1 VDVIVR
7 NGETFGLNTRSML
20 ALRRGGIDPADWMLN
35 DVPGVAGMER
45 LLTERLLRNQLTR
58 GTDVLRI
65 TGAGPN
71 ASSLR

>member
-1 VDVIVR
+1 
-7 NGETFGLNTRSML
+7 ML
-20 ALRRGGIDPADWMLN
+20 ALRRGGIDPSDWSLN
-35 DVPGVAGMER
+35 DVTGLPGMER

-71 ASSLR
+71 ASNLL